1 MNKSY
6 QHRIR
11 LARGFTLLELLLVLV
26 LVLLLAGA
34 MVFNFS
40 NLDQG
45 TALEEGA
52 ARLDSLIRFA
62 QAHAANTG
70 RRVQLA
76 FPLDDTGDA
85 ASWVGKVRIEW
96 EPDPLGQP
104 GVFEELQEAKVQ
116 AEAVNELVQIQ
127 EVNLPGTSTNAVGA
141 DGLPAES
148 NNLPAEPPSPMG
160 LDEAMG
166 DFFLPITFNP
176 DGSTDS
182 MEIVL
187 VPRERQFEQ
196 RAQHAILR
204 LEGITGSVSHE
215 IISEP
220 EEDDFEFWWD
230 NTPSKPTSGFGNP
243 GSKSTGKSASSGL
256 TSPSGYG
263 AGAR

>member
-11 LARGFTLLELLLVLV
+11 LTRGFTLLELLLVVV

-45 TALEEGA
+45 TALAEGA

-76 FPLDDTGDA
+76 FPLDDTGDV

-104 GVFEELQEAKVQ
+104 GVFEELLEAKAQ

-127 EVNLPGTSTNAVGA
+127 EVNLPGMSTNAVGA
-141 DGLPAES
+141 DG
-148 NNLPAEPPSPMG
+148 LPAEPPSPMG

-187 VPRERQFEQ
+187 APRDMQFGQ

-220 EEDDFEFWWD
+220 EEDDFEFGWD
-230 NTPSKPTSGFGNP
+230 STPSKPTSGFGNP

-256 TSPSGYG
+256 TSPSSYG
-263 AGAR
+263 AARK